1 MSEDVATIMA
11 REQPPFIEY
20 IIKGEYSKACK
31 LYQQAIEAA
40 PEVRSNYWYL
50 GLALLLEGKEVEAQV
65 TWMLAIGEAEAEE
78 VEEWTAELVEVLQT
92 EAERR
97 ESLLDYE
104 LAWAIRQHVREINPN
119 DINNILRLV
128 QLSLKQKMLTEEQL
142 TEWGVIETL
151 KSDPKAEVK
160 YDLLLEVLQV
170 FLEEAP
176 LDPLLIEF
184 VEACLPQIREPLP
197 FIKISI
203 EGCVRISQNLQ
214 RPDLAITLGK
224 LCLRIAPEDA
234 DICMHISAY
243 YQNAGQYDR
252 GIEMAKKG
260 YSLMQTLPGKLYANH
275 VLIRGLM
282 GAGGRWSEAVDV
294 WARQLSLVI
303 SMCEEKTYLDDL
315 AICFHIYTTTY
326 FFPYFRDAPRNNR
339 QLRNQVA
346 QLCQIHVE
354 LHEQERIE
362 RYRKRYLSSLT
373 TNSTK
378 PLRIGYLSHCLR
390 SHSVGWLARWL
401 FEYHDR
407 EKYDIYGYFINYGAK
422 IKDPLQQWFVQ
433 HVSYARKLGL
443 TCEEAAEKICED
455 EIDILVDLDSMTLDV
470 ACGVMAMKPAP
481 VQVTWL
487 GWDAPGI
494 PTVDY
499 TIADPYVLPEDA
511 QDYYSETI
519 WRLPKTYIAVDGFEV
534 AVPTL
539 RREQLEVESDAV
551 LYLSSQRG
559 YKRHPD
565 TARLQLRIIKEVPN
579 SYFLIKGSGD
589 RDTIKS
595 FFIQM
600 AEEEGVSPDL
610 LRFLS
615 AAPSE
620 ATHRANLGIA
630 DVVLDTYPYN
640 GATTTLETLWMCVP
654 LVTRVGEQF
663 AARNSYTMMMNA
675 GITEGIAWTD
685 EEYVEWGVRLGEDP
699 VLRQQI
705 SWRLRQSRQTAPL
718 WNAKQFAREMEN
730 AYEQMWQRYV
740 ESSNGNR

>member
-1 MSEDVATIMA
+1 MSVATIMA
-11 REQPPFIEY
+11 LEQPPFIEL

-50 GLALLLEGKEVEAQV
+50 GLALLLEGKEVEAQI
-65 TWMLAIGEAEAEE
+65 TWMLAIGEAEGEE
-78 VEEWTAELVEVLQT
+78 IDCWTGELVEVLQT

-104 LAWAIRQHVREINPN
+104 VAWAIRQHVREIIPN

-128 QLSLKQKMLTEEQL
+128 QLSLKQKILTEEQL
-142 TEWGVIETL
+142 TEWGVIERL
-151 KSDPKAEVK
+151 KSDAKAEVK

-197 FIKISI
+197 FIGILI
-203 EGCVRISQNLQ
+203 EGCARISENLN
-214 RPDLAITLGK
+214 RPDLAIILGK
-224 LCLRIAPEDA
+224 LCLRIAPEHA
-234 DICMHISAY
+234 DIWMHISTY
-243 YQNAGQYDR
+243 HQNVGQYDR

-260 YSLMQTLPGKLYANH
+260 YSLTQTLPGKLYAKY

-282 GAGGRWSEAVDV
+282 SAGGRWLEAVDV
-294 WARQLSLVI
+294 WTRQLSLVI
-303 SMCEEKTYLDDL
+303 SMCEEKTYLADL
-315 AICFHIYTTTY
+315 AICFRTYTSTY
-326 FFPYFRDAPRNNR
+326 FFPYFRDDPRNNR
-339 QLRNQVA
+339 QLHNQVA
-346 QLCQIHVE
+346 QLCQTYVE
-354 LHEQERIE
+354 LHEQERVD
-362 RYRKRYLSSLT
+362 RYRQRYLSSLIT
-373 TNSTK
+373 GTTK

-401 FEYHDR
+401 FEHHDR

-422 IKDPLQQWFVQ
+422 IEDPLQEWFVQ

-443 TCEEAAEKICED
+443 TCEEAAEKVYED
-455 EIDILVDLDSMTLDV
+455 EIDILVDLNSLTLDIS
-470 ACGVMAMKPAP
+470 CGVMAMKPAP

-487 GWDAPGI
+487 GWDAAGI

-595 FFIQM
+595 FFIQL
-600 AEEEGVSPDL
+600 AEEEGVSPDR

-615 AAPSE
+615 IAPSE

-699 VLRQQI
+699 ALRQQI

-740 ESSNGNR
+740 ESGNGNR

>member
-1 MSEDVATIMA
+1 M
-11 REQPPFIEY
+11 
-20 IIKGEYSKACK
+20 
-31 LYQQAIEAA
+31 
-40 PEVRSNYWYL
+40 
-50 GLALLLEGKEVEAQV
+50 
-65 TWMLAIGEAEAEE
+65 
-78 VEEWTAELVEVLQT
+78 
-92 EAERR
+92 
-97 ESLLDYE
+97 
-104 LAWAIRQHVREINPN
+104 
-119 DINNILRLV
+119 
-128 QLSLKQKMLTEEQL
+128 QLSLKQKILTEEQL
-142 TEWGVIETL
+142 TEWGVIERL
-151 KSDPKAEVK
+151 KSKPKAEVK

-184 VEACLPQIREPLP
+184 LEACLPQIREPIAL
-197 FIKISI
+197 
-203 EGCVRISQNLQ
+203 VRILIESCIRISENLN
-214 RPDLAITLGK
+214 RPDLAIILGK
-224 LCLRIAPEDA
+224 LCLRIAPEHP
-234 DICMHISAY
+234 DIWMHISNY
-243 YQNAGQYDR
+243 YQNAGQYAR

-260 YSLMQTLPGKLYANH
+260 YSLMQTLPGKVHANY

-282 GAGGRWSEAVDV
+282 GAGGRWLEAVDV
-294 WARQLSLVI
+294 CARQLSLVI
-303 SMCEEKTYLDDL
+303 SMCEEKTYLADL
-315 AICFHIYTTTY
+315 TICFHLYTSTY
-326 FFPYFRDAPRNNR
+326 FFPYFRDDPRNNH
-339 QLRNQVA
+339 QIHNNVA
-346 QLCQIHVE
+346 QLCQTYVE
-354 LHEQERIE
+354 LHEQERVD
-362 RYRKRYLSSLT
+362 RYCKRYLYSLT
-373 TNSTK
+373 TGTTK
-378 PLRIGYLSHCLR
+378 PLIIGYLSHCLK

-407 EKYDIYGYFINYGAK
+407 KKYDIYGYFINYLST
-422 IKDPLQQWFVQ
+422 IEDPLQEWFVK

-443 TCEEAAEKICED
+443 TCEEAAEKIYED
-455 EIDILVDLDSMTLDV
+455 EIDILVDLNSLTLDISC
-470 ACGVMAMKPAP
+470 AVMAMKPAP

-487 GWDAPGI
+487 GWDAAGI

-534 AVPTL
+534 AVLTL

-551 LYLSSQRG
+551 LYFSSQRG

-579 SYFLIKGSGD
+579 SYFLIKGFGD

-600 AEEEGVSPDL
+600 AEEEGVSPDR

-615 AAPSE
+615 IAPSE

-630 DVVLDTYPYN
+630 DVMLDTYPYN

-718 WNAKQFAREMEN
+718 WNAKQFAREIEN

-740 ESSNGNR
+740 ESGNGNR

>member
-1 MSEDVATIMA
+1 MSVATIIA
-11 REQPPFIEY
+11 QEQPPFIEY

-31 LYQQAIEAA
+31 LYQQAIEAD

-50 GLALLLEGKEVEAQV
+50 GLALLLEGEEVEAQI
-65 TWMLAIGEAEAEE
+65 TWMLVIGEAEGEE
-78 VEEWTAELVEVLQT
+78 IDSWTGELVEVLQT

-104 LAWAIRQHVREINPN
+104 VAWAIRQHIREIIPN
-119 DINNILRLV
+119 DINNILRIIEI
-128 QLSLKQKMLTEEQL
+128 SLKQKMLTEEQL

-151 KSDPKAEVK
+151 KSDAKAEVNS
-160 YDLLLEVLQV
+160 DLLLQVLQV

-184 VEACLPQIREPLP
+184 VEACLPQIREPLAL
-197 FIKISI
+197 IRILM
-203 EGCVRISQNLQ
+203 EGSVRISENLS
-214 RPDLAITLGK
+214 RIDVAITLGK
-224 LCLRIAPEDA
+224 LCLKIAPEEA
-234 DICMHISAY
+234 DIWMQISTY
-243 YQNAGQYDR
+243 YQNAGQYDL
-252 GIEMAKKG
+252 GIEMAKNG
-260 YSLMQTLPGKLYANH
+260 YPFVKTLPGKLYAKY

-282 GAGGRWSEAVDV
+282 SAGGRWSEAVDA
-294 WARQLSLVI
+294 WEQQLSLVI
-303 SMCEEKTYLDDL
+303 PMCEEKTYLADL
-315 AICFHIYTTTY
+315 AICFRIYTTTY
-326 FFPYFRDAPRNNR
+326 FSPYFRDDPRNNR
-339 QLRNQVA
+339 QLHNNVA
-346 QLCQIHVE
+346 QLCQTYVE
-354 LHEQERIE
+354 LHEQERVD
-362 RYRKRYLSSLT
+362 RYRQRYLSSLT

-378 PLRIGYLSHCLR
+378 PLRIGYLSHCLK

-407 EKYDIYGYFINYGAK
+407 EKYDIYGYFINYRAK
-422 IKDPLQQWFVQ
+422 IKDPLQEWFVE

-443 TCEEAAEKICED
+443 TWEEAAEKIYED
-455 EIDILVDLDSMTLDV
+455 EIDILVDLNSLTLDIS
-470 ACGVMAMKPAP
+470 CGVMAMKPAS

-487 GWDAPGI
+487 GWDAAGI

-519 WRLPKTYIAVDGFEV
+519 WRLPKTYVAVDGFEV

-539 RREQLEVESDAV
+539 RREQLDLESDVV
-551 LYLSSQRG
+551 LYFSSQRG
-559 YKRHPD
+559 YKRNPD

-579 SYFLIKGSGD
+579 SYFAIKGLGD
-589 RDTIKS
+589 RDTIKT
-595 FFIQM
+595 FFIQL
-600 AEEEGVSPDL
+600 AEEEGVSPDR

-705 SWRLRQSRQTAPL
+705 SWRLRRSRQTAPL
-718 WNAKQFAREMEN
+718 WNAKQFTREMEN

-740 ESSNGNR
+740 ESGNGNG